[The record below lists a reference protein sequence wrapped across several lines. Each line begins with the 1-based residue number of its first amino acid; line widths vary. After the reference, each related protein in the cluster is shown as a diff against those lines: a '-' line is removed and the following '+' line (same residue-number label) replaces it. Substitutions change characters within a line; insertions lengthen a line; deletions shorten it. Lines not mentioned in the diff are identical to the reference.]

1 MEHCHADTIP
11 EEALEQVSGGTG
23 EVLPTGP
30 ADTAPLFPNPDA
42 GIIEDE
48 GLTAIR
54 EVSRLINDLT
64 SQSTHI
70 SRDI

>member
-1 MEHCHADTIP
+1 MEHSQANTIP
-11 EEALEQVSGGTG
+11 EEALEAVSGGTG
-23 EVLPTGP
+23 EVLPTGS
-30 ADTAPLFPNPDA
+30 AGTAPLFPNPDA

-48 GLTAIR
+48 SLTAIR

-64 SQSTHI
+64 SQPTHI

>member
-1 MEHCHADTIP
+1 MEHSQANTIP
-11 EEALEQVSGGTG
+11 EEKPEQVSGGSAG
-23 EVLPTGP
+23 
-30 ADTAPLFPNPDA
+30 TAPLFPNPDT

-48 GLTAIR
+48 SLTAIR

-64 SQSTHI
+64 SQPTHI